1 MLLLCIILPVFAGV
15 VLFLL
20 RPGKPLRMAVTFSA
34 LIAQCGLVL
43 NLIMLHSGERLGIGD
58 GTDGFMLSF
67 RIDGIGSLFAGLFA
81 ASGLIITVF
90 AFKYM
95 SHEGAE
101 NRFFG
106 FWLITLG
113 VLAGLSFSANVITF
127 YVFYEFMTLA
137 TAPLVMHEMDHKAIM
152 AGLKYLLYSVG
163 GALCALLGV
172 MYLYHFD
179 HALAFVP
186 GGFMSHLPGGT
197 GLQQLIVFM
206 LIFGFSCKAGMF
218 PLHAWLPTAHP
229 VAPAPASALLSA
241 CITKCGVLGVI
252 RSVFF
257 VAGPELIR
265 GSWVQTAWMS
275 LTLTTVFLGSMMA
288 YLEPVMKKRLA
299 YSTVSQVSY
308 VLFGLSLL
316 NTEGFEGAILQIIFH
331 MAVKIGLFL
340 CAGAIIFQ
348 TGKTRMDEM
357 RGLGRDMPV
366 TVICWA
372 LLALSLV
379 GIPPFGG
386 FVSKWQLAEGALYA
400 DAGVFR
406 IMGPAVLLVSA
417 LLTAGYLFMLP
428 VRGFFP
434 GEDFSGGGD
443 IKEAGLPMAA
453 PILLLALF
461 ALVFGVVTGPV
472 SGIARSL
479 ASGLV

>member
-20 RPGKPLRMAVTFSA
+20 RPGKTLRTAVTLSA
-34 LIAQCGLVL
+34 LIVQCGLVL
-43 NLIMLHSGERLGIGD
+43 NLILLHSGEQLHIGD

-67 RIDGIGSLFAGLFA
+67 CIDGTGSLFAGLFA

-106 FWLITLG
+106 LWLITLG

-127 YVFYEFMTLA
+127 YIFYEFMTLA

-163 GALCALLGV
+163 GALCSLLAV
-172 MYLYHFD
+172 MYLFHFD
-179 HALAFVP
+179 HVLAFVP
-186 GGFMSHLPGGT
+186 GGFMSGLSAGT
-197 GLQQLIVFM
+197 ELKQLIVFM

-316 NTEGFEGAILQIIFH
+316 NAEGFEGAMLQIIFH

-348 TGKTRMDEM
+348 TGKTRMDEL
-357 RGLGRDMPV
+357 RGLGREMPV
-366 TVICWA
+366 TVICWM

-386 FVSKWQLAEGALYA
+386 FVSKWRLAEGALSA
-400 DAGVFR
+400 DVGVFR
-406 IMGPAVLLVSA
+406 ILGPAVLLISA

-434 GEDFSGGGD
+434 GEDFSGGGNV
-443 IKEAGLPMAA
+443 KEAGLTMAA

-472 SGIARSL
+472 SDIARSL